1 MQNIQV
7 IASDLPALFEQY
19 AKQLPVSPWKLAY
32 WLGLP
37 YVAYRFNRYLS
48 RRALN
53 NGVTDSFDWQKEIIL
68 ITGGSNGIGAAAAQK
83 LASRGTQ
90 VVVLDI
96 LPLTYEPREINT
108 C

>member
-1 MQNIQV
+1 MQNIQT
-7 IASDLPALFEQY
+7 IASELPALFEQY
-19 AKQLPVSPWKLAY
+19 ARQLPVPPWKLTY

-37 YVAYRFNRYLS
+37 YIAYRLNRYLS

-53 NGVTDSFDWQKEIIL
+53 NGVTDSFDWHKEIIL

-83 LASRGTQ
+83 LATKGTK

-96 LPLTYEPREINT
+96 LPLTYDAREIPI